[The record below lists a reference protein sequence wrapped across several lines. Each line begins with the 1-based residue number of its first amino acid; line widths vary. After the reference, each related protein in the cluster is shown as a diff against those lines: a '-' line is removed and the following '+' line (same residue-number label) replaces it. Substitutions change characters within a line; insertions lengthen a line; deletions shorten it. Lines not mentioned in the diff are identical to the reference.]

1 MRDGCIYTG
10 CPYSPQMEL
19 PSLFEWGD
27 DKAAANEVK
36 HGVPFDYAT
45 RTFLDP
51 DCLII
56 STARPEDGEA
66 RSKVIGTIEGR
77 LYVAV
82 YVMRGEICRIISAR
96 RTNASEER
104 RYHGYR

>member
-1 MRDGCIYTG
+1 
-10 CPYSPQMEL
+10 MEL
-19 PSLFEWGD
+19 PTLFEWDD
-27 DKAAANEVK
+27 DKAGANEVK

-45 RTFLDP
+45 RAFLDP

-66 RSKVIGTIEGR
+66 RSKVIGMIER
-77 LYVAV
+77 KLYVAV
-82 YVMRGEICRIISAR
+82 YVMRGDICRIISAR

-104 RYHGYR
+104 RYHGDR